1 MTEGKVTGTVQDGIA
16 RLTIDDQARK
26 LDLIVLLT
34 HKEFALKY
42 KRTSLGILWSL
53 FNPLLSALVFFV
65 AFKIFM
71 RFEME
76 NYTFF
81 LLSALFAWSW
91 FSSSVI
97 ISARS
102 LVDNV
107 SLIKKVIFP
116 RHYLI
121 ASVIFA
127 QLVHFLFAIPILL
140 VFSAVNG
147 DGPSWTWL
155 VGVPLMMLVQLL
167 FTFGISLIISITN
180 TYFRDI
186 EYLVGVSMNLVF
198 WMTPITY
205 PLSAIP
211 EKYRPLALLNP
222 LTSIMSVWRNLFLKN
237 EILWKELGI
246 ASAMAA
252 FFLLLGFYVFNRM
265 EKRLDEVL

>member
-1 MTEGKVTGTVQDGIA
+1 MFELPHPYQ
-16 RLTIDDQARK
+16 RK
-26 LDLIVLLT
+26 FDLICLLT

-42 KRTSLGILWSL
+42 KRTALGILWSL

-71 RFEME
+71 RFQIE

-81 LLSALFAWSW
+81 LLSALFPWSW

-107 SLIKKVIFP
+107 TLIKKVVFP
-116 RHYLI
+116 RQYLI
-121 ASVIFA
+121 ASVLFA
-127 QLVHFLFAIPILL
+127 QMVHLLFSIPILL
-140 VFSAVNG
+140 VLSATNAR
-147 DGPSWTWL
+147 GPSWNWIL
-155 VGVPLMMLVQLL
+155 GIPLLILVQLL
-167 FTFGISLIISITN
+167 FTFGVSLIISITN

-205 PLSAIP
+205 PMSSIP
-211 EKYRPLALLNP
+211 ERFRPLALLNP
-222 LTSIMSVWRNLFLKN
+222 LTSIMSAWRNLFLKN

-246 ASAMAA
+246 ASGMAVA
-252 FFLLLGFYVFNRM
+252 FLVIGFYVFCKM